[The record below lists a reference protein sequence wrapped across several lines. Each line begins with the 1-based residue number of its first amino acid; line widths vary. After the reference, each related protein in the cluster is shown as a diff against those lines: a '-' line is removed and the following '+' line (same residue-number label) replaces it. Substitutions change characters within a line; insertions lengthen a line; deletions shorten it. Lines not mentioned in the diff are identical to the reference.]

1 MRSILSM
8 CNCLLGLHWLRRASN
23 EEARAQQAAFLL
35 LIGEKTLL
43 HDALGA
49 IADALEH

>member
-1 MRSILSM
+1 MRK
-8 CNCLLGLHWLRRASN
+8 CLLTLHWLRRASS
-23 EEARAQQAAFLL
+23 EEARAEQAALLL

-49 IADALEH
+49 TAHALVY